1 MEPEQL
7 QLIKD
12 ITSNISVIV
21 AALIGAFTTVI
32 IGVIQ
37 SKYKAKQSKYEKIFD
52 SKKEAL
58 EDYLKCYYSFEA
70 KSNSDEKWTRKFNLK
85 ESQGKLML
93 YLSKEERELLK
104 NATTNLLY
112 NSKTN
117 TLEDFLDKVSL
128 K

>member
-1 MEPEQL
+1 METEQL

-32 IGVIQ
+32 ISVVQ
-37 SKYKAKQSKYEKIFD
+37 AKYKSKQSKYEKIFD
-52 SKKEAL
+52 SKKEAI
-58 EDYLKCYYSFEA
+58 ENYLKCYYTVR
-70 KSNSDEKWTRKFNLK
+70 SNANTDEHWMKKFNLH
-85 ESQGKLML
+85 ESEGKLML
-93 YLSKEERELLK
+93 YLSKEERELLR
-104 NATTNLLY
+104 NATSNMLY
-112 NSKTN
+112 NSNTN

>member
-1 MEPEQL
+1 MEPERL